1 MPTFKKST
9 QHNPFRRSFAA
20 VMALAVLLQ
29 MGMVSV
35 THAACSSKGTERIA
49 LGELKSCCSFDST
62 QPPNFEFAALSQ
74 KCCDVEKSEAVFF
87 SFKDSDKDL
96 LSFDD
101 LVASTPFALS
111 ADAFVPVALRHVQVH
126 LKIPP
131 STGQTLLRRDCRL
144 NV

>member
-1 MPTFKKST
+1 M
-9 QHNPFRRSFAA
+9 A
-20 VMALAVLLQ
+20 VAVLLQ

-35 THAACSSKGTERIA
+35 TYAACSSKGTERIA
-49 LGELKSCCSFDST
+49 FGEIKSCCAHAAPD
-62 QPPNFEFAALSQ
+62 FAALSQ

-87 SFKDSDKDL
+87 SYKDG
-96 LSFDD
+96 DD
-101 LVASTPFALS
+101 DSKGSADGVSLTAFLPT

-131 STGQTLLRRDCRL
+131 ATGRDLLALHARL